1 MSKNKIRWIAFL
13 SMLAIAS
20 IILAQGYWV
29 YQLWHLNEKQ
39 FSQKVKTTLAKVAQE
54 LVELN
59 GSVLPRTKFINQI
72 TPNYYVVNINDN
84 INIDILEYFLIKEF
98 QEHHI
103 NEDFEYGI
111 YDCSDNQMV
120 YGNYIH
126 LNSEYKSGIQ
136 PRVSPSFLPTIAGLN
151 YYFGVLFPNKNFG
164 MIIDLKI
171 ALLLSLLLV
180 GAILV
185 YLYALWVIIRQ
196 NELSELQKDFINNMT
211 HEFKTPLSNIK
222 LATTAISD
230 YPETANSGY
239 IQRLTSIIGQQ
250 NQRLTNHVEKILDL
264 AKMEKDHFVINKE
277 PLNLQVVLDNLSES
291 FRIRIEKENGKLEIN
306 MPAEPL
312 IIQADPVHFCNILDN
327 LVDNAIKYS
336 PESPHIKIN
345 AVNEPSKVEI
355 SISDNGI
362 GMDELTQKKVF
373 SKYYRHTT
381 GNRHDVKGFGLGLY
395 YVQNVCKAHKW
406 KIKIISKIEKG
417 TNIIITIPKI

>member
-126 LNSEYKSGIQ
+126 LN
-136 PRVSPSFLPTIAGLN
+136 
-151 YYFGVLFPNKNFG
+151 
-164 MIIDLKI
+164 
-171 ALLLSLLLV
+171 
-180 GAILV
+180 
-185 YLYALWVIIRQ
+185 
-196 NELSELQKDFINNMT
+196 
-211 HEFKTPLSNIK
+211 
-222 LATTAISD
+222 
-230 YPETANSGY
+230 
-239 IQRLTSIIGQQ
+239 
-250 NQRLTNHVEKILDL
+250 
-264 AKMEKDHFVINKE
+264 
-277 PLNLQVVLDNLSES
+277 
-291 FRIRIEKENGKLEIN
+291 
-306 MPAEPL
+306 
-312 IIQADPVHFCNILDN
+312 
-327 LVDNAIKYS
+327 
-336 PESPHIKIN
+336 
-345 AVNEPSKVEI
+345 
-355 SISDNGI
+355 
-362 GMDELTQKKVF
+362 
-373 SKYYRHTT
+373 
-381 GNRHDVKGFGLGLY
+381 
-395 YVQNVCKAHKW
+395 
-406 KIKIISKIEKG
+406 
-417 TNIIITIPKI
+417 